1 MTVRD
6 DGENDM
12 NLTRR
17 AFGAL
22 AMGGIANGLAS
33 QTAQGA
39 AAAPALPAGA
49 IDCHIHIVGPQS
61 KYPMVAGRVY
71 TPPEASVAE
80 LRTLRTE
87 IGVPRQ
93 VIVQPSFYGFDN
105 SCTSDAIAELGRSA
119 RGVAVVPP
127 NVTDAELRRLT
138 GAGFVGARLN
148 LATEGITDQYRAAAL
163 VLTLTEKLRP
173 FGWHLQI
180 NTDLRM
186 IESLSPILS
195 TLTVPVVFDHLGNPD
210 AAAGVS
216 QLGFDALIFLVTNR
230 NVYVKLS
237 APYNH
242 STLADY
248 SDVAPFARALIA
260 ARPDHMLWG
269 TNWPHPAAVRAP
281 VSEVSPYQV
290 IDNANLVRLFM
301 EWCPNEAMR
310 RMILVDTPARLY
322 RFA

>member
-1 MTVRD
+1 MK
-6 DGENDM
+6 
-12 NLTRR
+12 LTRR
-17 AFGAL
+17 AFGAV
-22 AMGGIANGLAS
+22 AMGGIAGGLVS
-33 QTAQGA
+33 RTAHGA
-39 AAAPALPAGA
+39 AATPALPAGA

-61 KYPMVAGRVY
+61 KYPMTERRAY

-80 LRTLRTE
+80 LRMLRTE

-127 NVTDAELRRLT
+127 NVTDTQLQRLNS
-138 GAGFVGARLN
+138 AGFVGARLN
-148 LATEGITDQYRAAAL
+148 LATEGITDQYRAVTFIL
-163 VLTLTEKLRP
+163 NLTEKLRP
-173 FGWHLQI
+173 FRWHLQI
-180 NTDLRM
+180 NTDLDM
-186 IESLSPILS
+186 IEKITPIVA
-195 TLTVPVVFDHLGNPD
+195 TLTVPVVFDHMGNPD

-216 QLGFDALIFLVTNR
+216 HPGFEALLFLTTYR
-230 NVYVKLS
+230 NAYVKLS

-260 ARPDHMLWG
+260 ARPDRMLWG

-281 VSEVSPYQV
+281 SVSEISPYQV
-290 IDNANLVRLFM
+290 VDNANLVRLFM
-301 EWCPNEAMR
+301 EWCPDEAMR
-310 RMILVDTPARLY
+310 KMILVDTPARLY